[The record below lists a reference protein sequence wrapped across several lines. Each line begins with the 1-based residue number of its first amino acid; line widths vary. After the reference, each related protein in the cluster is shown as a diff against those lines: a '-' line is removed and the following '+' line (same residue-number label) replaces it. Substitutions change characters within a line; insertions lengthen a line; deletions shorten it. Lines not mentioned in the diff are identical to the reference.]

1 MPRPILL
8 GIVGDSAS
16 GKTTLTRGLVRILG
30 EQQVTHISADHYH
43 RYDRKQRAERG
54 LTPLHPDCNYLD
66 ILEQHLAH
74 LRAGET
80 IVKPVY
86 RHQDGT
92 FAAAEYVR
100 PAQFT
105 IVEGLLGFHTCEMRD
120 TYDVR
125 VFLDPPEDLRRKWKV
140 QRDCSRRGYTTDQV
154 LEEIDR
160 READA
165 EAFIRPQR
173 RHADIVIS
181 FMPGDRGDQEHLDAR
196 ITMRPGLVHPELSQ
210 AIDGGSDGISLITR
224 RSEASL
230 WVPGT
235 IPAARSA
242 AIEEAVWDRMHFASH
257 LRTERLGEFTVGTAL
272 HRSEPLAITQ
282 LLVLYQLV
290 MARAAIA
297 LGAEHARADR
307 RALTDDLAT
316 SQTP

>member
-8 GIVGDSAS
+8 GIVGDSAA

-43 RYDRKQRAERG
+43 RYDRRQRSEHD
-54 LTPLHPDCNYLD
+54 LTPLHPECNYMD
-66 ILEQHLAH
+66 ILQQHLAH
-74 LRAGET
+74 LRAGQP
-80 IVKPVY
+80 ILKPVY

-92 FAAAEYVR
+92 FGAAEYVV
-100 PAQFT
+100 PSQFT
-105 IVEGLLGFHTCEMRD
+105 IVEGLLGFHTAAMRH

-154 LEEIDR
+154 LEELDR
-160 READA
+160 RDADA

-181 FMPGDRGDQEHLDAR
+181 FTPGDRGDQEHLDVR
-196 ITMRPGLVHPELSQ
+196 ITMRPGLQHPDL
-210 AIDGGSDGISLITR
+210 AGVIDGRGDGISLLTR
-224 RSEASL
+224 GSESSL
-230 WVPGT
+230 WLPGT
-235 IPAARSA
+235 ISADRSA

-257 LRTERLGEFTVGTAL
+257 LRTERLGEFTVGTQL

-282 LLVLYQLV
+282 LLVLYQLIT
-290 MARAAIA
+290 ARAAIA
-297 LGAEHARADR
+297 VGAEHAR
-307 RALTDDLAT
+307 TDLAPART
-316 SQTP
+316 R